1 MQGVD
6 INRNYGYL
14 WGNTEGPCSDSFPG
28 PYAFSE
34 PESKAMRDMLY
45 KYQEDIKFVY
55 NFHAFGPMY
64 VWPYNGQL
72 ENQLAIDNPQAQR
85 IFNEIWDEATFPSTT
100 LKGNAIDT
108 VGYQATGEC
117 NDYIMKQFNI
127 PSVSPEL
134 ANDDFFSNDFFLK
147 YDYVVRN
154 VLKDNYPWIKHTFK
168 KHAGEVDIN
177 YGGKAQYT
185 RKDGILTIELDVK
198 NIGLQGWNLKQEH
211 FKIHVFDK
219 HGKDVGFVP
228 LPDLAER

>member
-1 MQGVD
+1 
-6 INRNYGYL
+6 
-14 WGNTEGPCSDSFPG
+14 
-28 PYAFSE
+28 
-34 PESKAMRDMLY
+34 
-45 KYQEDIKFVY
+45 
-55 NFHAFGPMY
+55 
-64 VWPYNGQL
+64 
-72 ENQLAIDNPQAQR
+72 
-85 IFNEIWDEATFPSTT
+85 
-100 LKGNAIDT
+100 
-108 VGYQATGEC
+108 
-117 NDYIMKQFNI
+117 MKQFNI

-168 KHAGEVDIN
+168 KHAGEIDIN

-219 HGKDVGFVP
+219 HGRDVGFVP